1 MYFLY
6 QTGVYFYYLF
16 ILLASLFNKKAK
28 LWIEGR
34 AAQSN
39 ALYQSLS
46 PAKRIWFH
54 FASLGE
60 FEQGRVLL
68 EKIHHSYPGYKFIVT
83 FFSPSGYEVRKN
95 YSLAEKVYYLPLDT
109 AKNARVFLDHIQPDF
124 IFFNK
129 YEYWHHYISEAK
141 KRNIPLFV
149 SSAIFREDQL
159 FFKPYGWFQRSIL
172 KAVKY
177 FFVQNEKS
185 LSLLKKINIDA
196 AMVAGD
202 TRFDR
207 VYEHSQHPKE
217 DELIAN
223 FCLNEKVLVVGS
235 SWPADETKIAHLLS
249 VFPDMKFII
258 VPHEIGESHIHQI
271 LTTFGEEAVLY
282 TDITGKQFP
291 INKRV
296 LVVNTIGLLN
306 SIYQYATYCYIGGGF
321 GAGIHN
327 TLEAAA
333 YGKPIFFGPN
343 YKKFN
348 EAKDLLT
355 LKAAT
360 SIENTSELIEAIRTL
375 EKSSEKYKN
384 ACYHSKNYVL
394 SQKGASDLIIQFL
407 QQKNYLH

>member
-6 QTGVYFYYLF
+6 QTGVYSYYLF

-28 LWIEGR
+28 QWIEGR
-34 AAQSN
+34 SAQRN
-39 ALYQSLS
+39 ALHQSLS

-68 EKIHHSYPGYKFIVT
+68 EKIHHIYPEYKFIVT

-109 AKNARVFLDHIQPDF
+109 SKNARIFLDHIQPEL

-141 KRNIPLFV
+141 TRNIPLFV

-177 FFVQNEKS
+177 FFVQNNSS
-185 LSLLKKINIDA
+185 LSLLKKITIDA

-223 FCLNEKVLVVGS
+223 FCLNEKVLVAGS
-235 SWPADETKIAHLLS
+235 SWSADEKMIAPLLN

-258 VPHEIGESHIHQI
+258 VPHEIHESHINEV
-271 LTTFGEEAVLY
+271 LNTFGEDAVLY
-282 TDITGKQFP
+282 THFKDQEIPK
-291 INKRV
+291 NKRV
-296 LVVNTIGLLN
+296 LIVNTIGLLN

-348 EAKDLLT
+348 EAKDLLS

-360 SIENTSELIEAIRTL
+360 SITSTSELIEAIKAL
-375 EKSSEKYKN
+375 ENSSEKYKN
-384 ACYHSKNYVL
+384 ACHHSKNYVH

-407 QQKNYLH
+407 QRENYLN